1 MVGVAAAGQPA
12 ARCAVGRF
20 DESRNPKA
28 RTALARGH
36 GRCRACDLAHSSVLK
51 GCVDRPARA
60 VKGVCY
66 WVQPRMM
73 AALRAG
79 INDSS
84 NRNRHKCRTPLKV
97 YQPGTQRTS
106 WVIVAPAQYIP
117 IHKNPASEYS
127 LLPMGRI
134 GEKIGVKY
142 TAKQSCWLDIMKRI
156 GFESEWWW
164 PYKSLCFVS
173 ESPFRTVWDDRG
185 RLHCENGPSVEYAD
199 GFKIYSL
206 YGTRVP
212 PASVD

>member
-36 GRCRACDLAHSSVLK
+36 GRCRACDLAQPDFEARNS
-51 GCVDRPARA
+51 RPLHLNSTGPWSRA
-60 VKGVCY
+60 WG
-66 WVQPRMM
+66 
-73 AALRAG
+73 
-79 INDSS
+79 
-84 NRNRHKCRTPLKV
+84 PLH
-97 YQPGTQRTS
+97 
-106 WVIVAPAQYIP
+106 IP